1 MFNDYRDILS
11 VEDIS
16 EILNIGLSS
25 AYKLVRDKKIKSIKI
40 GRSYKIPKIYLI
52 EFIKNPK

>member
-25 AYKLVRDKKIKSIKI
+25 AYKLVRDKKIKSIRI